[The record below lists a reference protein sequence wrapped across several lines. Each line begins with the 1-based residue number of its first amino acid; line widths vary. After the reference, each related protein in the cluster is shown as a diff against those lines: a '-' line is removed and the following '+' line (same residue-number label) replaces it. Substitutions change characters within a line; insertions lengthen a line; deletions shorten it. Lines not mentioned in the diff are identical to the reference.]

1 MDYTFHAIGLI
12 RSPFSDPGETPI
24 QSARSQSPGQVILNP
39 EYAPGLQDLE
49 CFSHIILLYAFHR
62 SQGYSLLVQ
71 PFLDDIQHGLFSTR
85 YRPNPLGL
93 SVVQLDEV
101 CDNVLKISG
110 VDVLDGTPC
119 WISNRMCRILTCMR
133 NAICPL
139 ALAGTPLACRIWSV
153 FRISSCCT
161 HFIAHRDIRSSNHF
175 WMTSSMGYFP
185 PVIRFDRTPS
195 AYRLFNWMKCAIMS

>member
-1 MDYTFHAIGLI
+1 MLYIMDYTFHAIGLI

-85 YRPNPLGL
+85 YPFRPNPLGL

-110 VDVLDGTPC
+110 VDVLDGTPLLD
-119 WISNRMCRILTCMR
+119 IKPYVPDFDVHAATRIGWYAT
-133 NAICPL
+133 
-139 ALAGTPLACRIWSV
+139 
-153 FRISSCCT
+153 
-161 HFIAHRDIRSSNHF
+161 
-175 WMTSSMGYFP
+175 
-185 PVIRFDRTPS
+185 RTK
-195 AYRLFNWMKCAIMS
+195 R